1 MGYDNKTFACA
12 VLNMA
17 VKGFLQIKE
26 HAGSYTLYRGKADY
40 RVLSSEEKVAAQKL
54 FEGRTEIWLNN
65 VNHTAISA
73 AIKALTAW
81 LKTAEEKIY
90 FLTNARYMLPAV
102 ILSLVMLVAMVS
114 THGTGPM
121 AAAGFM
127 GVWLTIWSV
136 GVWTLLT
143 AVARAWRGGGSSGL
157 TLNGSPVVG
166 RSGTVVLTLFV
177 LPFAGG
183 EVMGIFMLAKA
194 TSLLLVMALLLTLL
208 VHLVFH
214 YLLKAPTGAGRQV
227 LDRIEGFKMFL
238 GAVEGDHLN
247 RVMPPEQTPA
257 AFEKFLPYAL
267 ALDVEQA
274 WAQKFAGV
282 LDGAAQASA
291 SASGAYSPSWYAGS
305 NWSSFGA
312 TGFASSLS
320 SSFSD
325 AISSSASAPGSGG
338 GGGGGGS
345 GGGGGG
351 GGGGGW

>member
-1 MGYDNKTFACA
+1 
-12 VLNMA
+12 
-17 VKGFLQIKE
+17 
-26 HAGSYTLYRGKADY
+26 
-40 RVLSSEEKVAAQKL
+40 
-54 FEGRTEIWLNN
+54 
-65 VNHTAISA
+65 
-73 AIKALTAW
+73 
-81 LKTAEEKIY
+81 
-90 FLTNARYMLPAV
+90 
-102 ILSLVMLVAMVS
+102 
-114 THGTGPM
+114 
-121 AAAGFM
+121 
-127 GVWLTIWSV
+127 
-136 GVWTLLT
+136 
-143 AVARAWRGGGSSGL
+143 
-157 TLNGSPVVG
+157 
-166 RSGTVVLTLFV
+166 
-177 LPFAGG
+177 
-183 EVMGIFMLAKA
+183 MGIFMLAKA

-325 AISSSASAPGSGG
+325 AISASASAPGSGG